1 MDQWGRREGGRGVI
15 GWVRSS
21 RARTIAA
28 VLGVVALLA
37 ALLFWVVP
45 ALTAGPTVR
54 EEALRVPVGAESDG
68 TPVDLDVAVYTA
80 DGLDGPAPAVL
91 LAHGF
96 GGKRQDLVAQARR
109 LAAEGYVVLT
119 WTARGFG
126 ESGGRI
132 HLNAP
137 AYEVEDASALLDLL
151 AGRDDVLLDAAGD
164 PRVGIAGGSYGGAI
178 ALLAAGYDQRVD
190 AIAPRITWNDL
201 AASLFPQFATAG
213 DPGTAAAFEP
223 VADPGVFKR
232 LWAGVFFGSGSA
244 SADDPTI
251 CGRFAEDVCAAYGAS
266 AATGVPTPEILDLL
280 AASSPASVL
289 DRIEAPTLLLQGQ
302 ADSLFPLSEG
312 DANARGIAAA
322 GTPVKLVWFAGGHDG
337 GDQEDERL
345 DALTLAW
352 FDRYLRDDGTA
363 ADSRFEA
370 TGQAAS
376 LFGARTGADPQVLAA
391 DAAPGLDG
399 GVVPRREVPLSGG
412 AQTVV
417 APAGGNPAQVSSLP
431 GLGAVVSTL
440 LRGSQRALPDIPGQ
454 SAVFETEPF
463 TESFTLVGSATV
475 DVRVR
480 TDAPDVTLFARLLD
494 VGPGGSEAVLP
505 NRLVTT
511 VRLGDGGDQTVRVVL
526 PAVVREIQP
535 GHALRL
541 VLTTTDQA
549 YAMPP
554 DARTYDL
561 ELAGAGAL
569 SLPDVPVAPLP
580 SDNAGL
586 VAAAVIVGLLVLGL
600 AAVAVVVGRR
610 GRHVAQDVEPGLEEV
625 PLVVR
630 NLGKS
635 YAGGFRAV
643 SDVSFRVEKGQVL
656 GLLGPNGAGKTTV
669 LRMLLGLIRPS
680 EGELLVFGHRIT
692 PGAPVLSRLGAFVEG
707 PGLLPHL
714 SGRAN
719 LELFWRVTGRPADEA
734 YLDTVLEVA
743 GLGADVDRKV
753 RTYSQGMRARI
764 AIAQAM
770 LGLPEL
776 LVLDE
781 PTNGLDPPQI
791 REVREVL
798 RTYAETGRTVVV
810 SSHLLAEVE
819 RTCTHVVVMH
829 RGELVAAG
837 PLDQVVAA
845 DADDDSAADLES
857 VFLGLIG
864 AT

>member
-1 MDQWGRREGGRGVI
+1 VI
-15 GWVRSS
+15 AWLRAS
-21 RARTIAA
+21 RIRA
-28 VLGVVALLA
+28 VLSVLVVVALVASIGWLLA
-37 ALLFWVVP
+37 GRGSAP
-45 ALTAGPTVR
+45 AVAEQV
-54 EEALRVPVGAESDG
+54 LRVGVGPEPDG
-68 TPVDLDVAVYTA
+68 TPVELDVAVYTA
-80 DGLDGPAPAVL
+80 GSSEAKPAVM

-96 GGKRQDLVAQARR
+96 GGKRQDLVAQAQR
-109 LAAEGYVVLT
+109 LASEGYVVLT

-126 ESGGRI
+126 DSGGRI

-137 AYEVEDASALLDLL
+137 DYEVDDAARLVDLL
-151 AGRDDVLLDAAGD
+151 AQRDDVRLDGAGD

-178 ALLAAGYDQRVD
+178 ALLAAGYDQRID
-190 AIAPRITWNDL
+190 AIAPRIAWNDL
-201 AASLFPQFATAG
+201 AQSLFPQFAAAAE
-213 DPGTAAAFEP
+213 PSTAAAFEP
-223 VADPGVFKR
+223 VGEPGVFKK

-244 SADDPTI
+244 SATDPTI
-251 CGRFAEDVCAAYGAS
+251 CGRFAEDVCAAYSAS
-266 AATGVPTPEILDLL
+266 AATGAPTPEILRLL
-280 AASSPASVL
+280 RESSPTSVL
-289 DRIEAPTLLLQGQ
+289 DRIDAPTLILQGQ
-302 ADSLFPLSEG
+302 SDSLFPLSEG
-312 DANARGIAAA
+312 DANARGIAAT

-345 DALTLAW
+345 DAMTLAW
-352 FDRYLRDDGTA
+352 FDRYLRDDGTP
-363 ADSRFEA
+363 ADTRFEA
-370 TGQAAS
+370 TGQPAS

-391 DAAPGLDG
+391 ATAPGVAG
-399 GVVPRREVPLSGG
+399 APSPERRDLALRGDE
-412 AQTVV
+412 QTVV

-463 TESFTLVGSATV
+463 ADAFTLVGSATA

-480 TDAPDVTLFARLLD
+480 TDAPDITLFARLLD
-494 VGPGGSEAVLP
+494 VGPGGAEAVLP

-511 VRLGDGGDQTVRVVL
+511 VRADQGGEQTVRVVL

-535 GHALRL
+535 GHSLRL
-541 VLTTTDQA
+541 VITTTDQA
-549 YAMPP
+549 YAMPADP
-554 DARTYDL
+554 RTYDVS
-561 ELAGAGAL
+561 LAGAAAL
-569 SLPDVPVAPLP
+569 SLPVVAVSPLP

-586 VAAAVIVGLLVLGL
+586 LVGAGIVALLLIAIAAAALVLR
-600 AAVAVVVGRR
+600 RR
-610 GRHVAQDVEPGLEEV
+610 GRHVAEDVDPELVDV

-630 NLGKS
+630 GLGKE

-643 SDVSFRVEKGQVL
+643 SDVSFGVDAGQVL

-669 LRMLLGLIRPS
+669 LRMLLGLIRPT
-680 EGELLVFGHRIT
+680 EGELLVFGHRVT

-719 LELFWRVTGRPADEA
+719 LELFWRATGRPMEEA
-734 YLDTVLEVA
+734 YLETVLEVA
-743 GLGADVDRKV
+743 GLGADVERKV

-798 RTYAETGRTVVV
+798 RTYADTGRTVVV

-845 DADDDSAADLES
+845 DSDGAAPADLET

-864 AT
+864 ASA

>member
-1 MDQWGRREGGRGVI
+1 MIGWMRASAGRRAVVVG
-15 GWVRSS
+15 
-21 RARTIAA
+21 AA
-28 VLGVVALLA
+28 VAVLVAA
-37 ALLFWVVP
+37 FWWV
-45 ALTAGPTVR
+45 TASRGSGPTVR
-54 EEALRVPVGAESDG
+54 EEVLRVPVGAEADG
-68 TPVDLDVAVYTA
+68 SPVDLDVAVYRA
-80 DGLDGPAPAVL
+80 DDGSDAPVPAVM

-96 GGKRQDLVAQARR
+96 GGQREDLVAQARR
-109 LAAEGYVVLT
+109 LAQEGYVVLT

-126 ESGGRI
+126 GSGGRI

-137 AYEVEDASALLDLL
+137 AYEVADARALVDLL
-151 AGRDDVLLDAAGD
+151 AARDDVRRDADGD

-178 ALLAAGYDQRVD
+178 ALLAAGYDQRID

-201 AASLFPQFATAG
+201 AASLFPQFAAEDQPT
-213 DPGTAAAFEP
+213 TSAAFDP
-223 VADPGVFKR
+223 VADAGVFKR

-244 SADDPTI
+244 SQDDPTI
-251 CGRFAEDVCAAYGAS
+251 CGRFATDVCEAYGAS
-266 AATGVPTPEILDLL
+266 AATGVPTPEILELL
-280 AASSPASVL
+280 AGSSPASVL
-289 DRIEAPTLLLQGQ
+289 DKIDSPTLLLQGQ

-312 DANARGIAAA
+312 DANARGIAAD
-322 GTPVKLVWFAGGHDG
+322 GTAVKLVWFAGGHDG
-337 GDQEDERL
+337 GDQEEARL

-352 FDRYLRDDGTA
+352 FDRYLREDGTP
-363 ADSRFEA
+363 ADTRFEA

-391 DAAPGLDG
+391 DTAPGVGDAAA
-399 GVVPRREVPLSGG
+399 VARRAVPLQGG
-412 AQTVV
+412 EQTVV

-454 SAVFETEPF
+454 SALFQTQPF
-463 TESFTLVGSATV
+463 TEPFTLVGSATV
-475 DVRVR
+475 DIRVR
-480 TDAPDVTLFARLLD
+480 TEAPDVTLFARLLD
-494 VGPGGSEAVLP
+494 VGPGASEAVLP

-511 VRLGDGGDQTVRVVL
+511 VRLEDGGDRTVRVVL

-535 GHALRL
+535 GHALRF
-541 VLTTTDQA
+541 VVTTTDQA
-549 YAMPP
+549 YAMPA
-554 DARTYDL
+554 DARTYDI
-561 ELAGAGAL
+561 ELAGDGAL
-569 SLPDVPVAPLP
+569 SLPDVPVTPLP
-580 SDNAGL
+580 SDLGGLLLAAVGVGLLL
-586 VAAAVIVGLLVLGL
+586 VALAGAAVIL
-600 AAVAVVVGRR
+600 ARR
-610 GRHVAQDVEPGLEEV
+610 GRHVAEDVEPGLAHV

-643 SDVSFRVEKGQVL
+643 SDVSFRVEQGQVL

-719 LELFWRVTGRPADEA
+719 LELFWRATGRPPEEA

-743 GLGADVDRKV
+743 GLGADVDRKM

-837 PLDQVVAA
+837 PLDQVVSA
-845 DADDDSAADLES
+845 DGAGESSADLES

>member
-1 MDQWGRREGGRGVI
+1 VIARLRGS
-15 GWVRSS
+15 WVRLGL
-21 RARTIAA
+21 A
-28 VLGVVALLA
+28 VLVVLALA
-37 ALLFWVVP
+37 AGVAGLVGR
-45 ALTAGPTVR
+45 LTAGPAVEETV
-54 EEALRVPVGAESDG
+54 LRVPVGAEVDG
-68 TPVDLDVAVYTA
+68 SPVELDVAVYVADDGSTA
-80 DGLDGPAPAVL
+80 PRPAVM

-96 GGKRQDLVAQARR
+96 GGQRQDLAPQARR
-109 LAAEGYVVLT
+109 LAQEGYLVLA

-137 AYEVEDASALLDLL
+137 AYEVADARALIDLL
-151 AGRDDVLLDAAGD
+151 AARDDVALDSAGD

-178 ALLAAGYDQRVD
+178 ALLTAGYDDRVD
-190 AIAPRITWNDL
+190 AIAPRITWHDL
-201 AASLFPQFATAG
+201 AASLFPQFAAAD
-213 DPGTAAAFEP
+213 DPGTAAAFDP
-223 VADPGVFKR
+223 IAQPGVFKR

-244 SADDPTI
+244 SATDPTI
-251 CGRFAEDVCAAYGAS
+251 CGRFAEDVCAAYTAS
-266 AATGVPTPEILDLL
+266 ADTGIPTPEILRLL
-280 AASSPASVL
+280 AESSPAAVL
-289 DRIEAPTLLLQGQ
+289 DRIDAPTLLLQGQ
-302 ADSLFPLSEG
+302 ADSLFPLAEG
-312 DANARGIAAA
+312 DANARGIAAD

-337 GDQEDERL
+337 GDPEEDRL

-352 FDRYLRDDGTA
+352 FDRYLRDDGSPEDT
-363 ADSRFEA
+363 RFEA

-376 LFGARTGADPQVLAA
+376 LFGARTGASPQVLAA
-391 DAAPGLDG
+391 DAAPG
-399 GVVPRREVPLSGG
+399 VGG
-412 AQTVV
+412 APAPERRAVALRGEEQTIV

-454 SAVFETEPF
+454 SAYFETEPF
-463 TESFTLVGSATV
+463 TEPFTLVGSATA
-475 DVRVR
+475 DVRVS

-494 VGPGGSEAVLP
+494 VSPGGVDAVLP

-511 VRLGDGGDQTVRVVL
+511 VRIDEGGEQTVRLVL

-535 GHALRL
+535 GHSLRL
-541 VLTTTDQA
+541 VVSTTDQA
-549 YAMPP
+549 YAMPG
-554 DARTYDL
+554 DARTYDVA
-561 ELAGAGAL
+561 LADDAAL
-569 SLPDVPVAPLP
+569 SLPVVPVEPLP
-580 SDNAGL
+580 GDSAGL
-586 VAAAVIVGLLVLGL
+586 VVGTMIVAALLVGIGIAAAVVR
-600 AAVAVVVGRR
+600 RR
-610 GRHVAQDVEPGLEEV
+610 GRHLAQDVDPELVDV

-630 NLGKS
+630 HLGKE

-643 SDVSFRVEKGQVL
+643 SDVSFRVDSGQVL

-669 LRMLLGLIRPS
+669 LRMLLGLIRPT
-680 EGELLVFGHRIT
+680 EGELLVFGHRVT

-719 LELFWRVTGRPADEA
+719 LELFWRATGRPMEEA

-743 GLGADVDRKV
+743 GLGADIDRKV
-753 RTYSQGMRARI
+753 RTYSQGMRARV

-798 RTYAETGRTVVV
+798 LTYADTGRTVVV

-845 DADDDSAADLES
+845 DAQDAAPADLET

-864 AT
+864 ATP

>member
-1 MDQWGRREGGRGVI
+1 VIAWLRASRTRAVVSALVAVALVAGGVWLLAGRGS
-15 GWVRSS
+15 GP
-21 RARTIAA
+21 A
-28 VLGVVALLA
+28 VAEQV
-37 ALLFWVVP
+37 
-45 ALTAGPTVR
+45 
-54 EEALRVPVGAESDG
+54 LRVPVGPEPDG
-68 TPVDLDVAVYTA
+68 TPVELDVAVYTA
-80 DGLDGPAPAVL
+80 DGGAERKPAVM

-96 GGKRQDLVAQARR
+96 GGQRQDLVEQARR
-109 LAAEGYVVLT
+109 LAQEGYVVLT

-126 ESGGRI
+126 QSGGRI

-137 AYEVEDASALLDLL
+137 DYEVADAEQLVDLL
-151 AGRDDVLLDAAGD
+151 AERDDVRLDAAGD

-178 ALLAAGYDQRVD
+178 ALLAAGYDGRID

-201 AASLFPQFATAG
+201 AQSLFPQFAADG
-213 DPGTAAAFEP
+213 EPQTAAEFQP
-223 VADPGVFKR
+223 VGEPGVFKK

-244 SADDPTI
+244 SSTDPTV
-251 CGRFAEDVCAAYGAS
+251 CGRFADDVCAAYSAS
-266 AATGVPTPEILDLL
+266 AATGVPTPEILRLL
-280 AASSPASVL
+280 EASSPASVL

-312 DANARGIAAA
+312 DANARGIAAG

-352 FDRYLRDDGTA
+352 FDRYLRDDGTPE
-363 ADSRFEA
+363 DTRFEA

-391 DAAPGLDG
+391 DQAPGIAGAPQPQRVD
-399 GVVPRREVPLSGG
+399 VALSGRQ
-412 AQTVV
+412 QTVV

-454 SAVFETEPF
+454 SATFETAPF
-463 TESFTLVGSATV
+463 EQTFTLVGSATA
-475 DVRVR
+475 DVRIS

-494 VGPGGSEAVLP
+494 VGPGGAEAVLP

-511 VRLGDGGDQTVRVVL
+511 VRLAEGGDQTVRVVL
-526 PAVVREIQP
+526 PAIVREIQP

-541 VLTTTDQA
+541 VVTTTDQA
-549 YAMPP
+549 YAMPASP
-554 DARTYDL
+554 RTYDVS
-561 ELAGAGAL
+561 LAGSSSL
-569 SLPDVPVAPLP
+569 SLPVVAMTPLP

-586 VAAAVIVGLLVLGL
+586 IAGSVIVALLL
-600 AAVAVVVGRR
+600 AGIAVVAVVVRR
-610 GRHVAQDVEPGLEEV
+610 RSRHVAEDVDPELVDV

-630 NLGKS
+630 SLGKE

-643 SDVSFRVEKGQVL
+643 SDVSFRVDKGQVL

-669 LRMLLGLIRPS
+669 LRMLLGLIRPT
-680 EGELLVFGHRIT
+680 EGELLVFGHRVT

-719 LELFWRVTGRPADEA
+719 LELFWRATGRPMEEA
-734 YLDTVLEVA
+734 YLETVLEVA
-743 GLGADVDRKV
+743 GLGADVERKV

-798 RTYAETGRTVVV
+798 RTYADTGRTVVV

-845 DADDDSAADLES
+845 DAEDAAPADLET

-864 AT
+864 ASS

>member
-1 MDQWGRREGGRGVI
+1 MI
-15 GWVRSS
+15 GWLRSS
-21 RARTIAA
+21 RARAA
-28 VLGVVALLA
+28 VALTGAVALVAVALL
-37 ALLFWVVP
+37 WVVP
-45 ALTAGPTVR
+45 SLTAGPTVR
-54 EEALRVPVGAESDG
+54 EEVLRVPVGAEADG
-68 TPVDLDVAVYTA
+68 STVDLDVAVYRA
-80 DGLDGPAPAVL
+80 DDGSDARLPAVM

-96 GGKRQDLVAQARR
+96 GGQREDLVAQARR
-109 LAAEGYVVLT
+109 LALEGYVVLT

-126 ESGGRI
+126 GSGGRI

-137 AYEVEDASALLDLL
+137 AYEVADARALVDLL
-151 AGRDDVLLDAAGD
+151 ATRDDVLRDTDGD
-164 PRVGIAGGSYGGAI
+164 PRVGITGGSYGGAI
-178 ALLAAGYDQRVD
+178 ALLAAGYDQRID

-201 AASLFPQFATAG
+201 AASLFPQFA
-213 DPGTAAAFEP
+213 AAADPTTPAALEP
-223 VADPGVFKR
+223 IAEPGVFKR

-244 SADDPTI
+244 SEGDPTI
-251 CGRFAEDVCAAYGAS
+251 CGRFAQDVCDAYGAS

-312 DANARGIAAA
+312 DANARGIAAD

-337 GDQEDERL
+337 GDQEVERL

-352 FDRYLRDDGTA
+352 FDRYLREDGTP
-363 ADSRFEA
+363 ADTRFEA

-391 DAAPGLDG
+391 DAAPGVGDAA
-399 GVVPRREVPLSGG
+399 VVARRAVPLEGG

-454 SAVFETEPF
+454 SALFQTQPF
-463 TESFTLVGSATV
+463 TEPFTLVGSATV
-475 DVRVR
+475 DIRVR

-511 VRLGDGGDQTVRVVL
+511 VRLGAGGDSTVRVVL

-541 VLTTTDQA
+541 VVTTTDQA
-549 YAMPP
+549 YAMPA
-554 DARTYDL
+554 DARTYGI
-561 ELAGAGAL
+561 ELAGDGAL
-569 SLPDVPVAPLP
+569 SLPDVPVTPLP
-580 SDNAGL
+580 SDLSGL
-586 VAAAVIVGLLVLGL
+586 VLAAVGVGLLLVALAAAAVIL
-600 AAVAVVVGRR
+600 GRR
-610 GRHVAQDVEPGLEEV
+610 GRHVAEDVEPGLADV

-643 SDVSFRVEKGQVL
+643 SDVSFRVEQGQVL

-719 LELFWRVTGRPADEA
+719 LELFWRATGRPAEEA

-837 PLDQVVAA
+837 PLDQVVSA
-845 DADDDSAADLES
+845 DGAGDSSADLES

>member
-1 MDQWGRREGGRGVI
+1 VI
-15 GWVRSS
+15 AWLRAS
-21 RARTIAA
+21 RARVV
-28 VLGVVALLA
+28 VLVVAVVALAVSA
-37 ALLFWVVP
+37 ASV
-45 ALTAGPTVR
+45 ASARSAGLPVA
-54 EEALRVPVGAESDG
+54 EQPLRVPVGPEPDG
-68 TPVDLDVAVYTA
+68 SPVDLDAAVYTA
-80 DGLDGPAPAVL
+80 TTSATDRKPAVL

-96 GGKRQDLVAQARR
+96 GGQRQDLDGQARR
-109 LAAEGYVVLT
+109 LAQEGYVVLT

-126 ESGGRI
+126 QSGGRI

-137 AYEVEDASALLDLL
+137 GYEVADVDRLVDLL
-151 AGRDDVLLDAAGD
+151 AARDDVLIDADGD

-178 ALLAAGYDQRVD
+178 ALLAAGYDRRVD

-201 AASLFPQFATAG
+201 AQSLFPQFASDG
-213 DPGTAAAFEP
+213 EPSTAAAFDP
-223 VADPGVFKR
+223 VAAPGVFKR

-244 SADDPTI
+244 SETDPTV
-251 CGRFAEDVCAAYGAS
+251 CGRFADDVCDAYSAS
-266 AATGVPTPEILDLL
+266 AASGVPTPEILSLL
-280 AASSPASVL
+280 RASSPASVL
-289 DRIEAPTLLLQGQ
+289 DRIDAPTLILQGQ

-312 DANARGIAAA
+312 DANARGIAAD

-337 GDQEDERL
+337 GDQEEDRL

-352 FDRYLRDDGTA
+352 FDRYLSDDGTPT
-363 ADSRFEA
+363 DTRFEA

-391 DAAPGLDG
+391 PEAPGVDG
-399 GVVPRREVPLSGG
+399 SGAPARRDVPLSGE

-454 SAVFETEPF
+454 SAVFETAPVAEP
-463 TESFTLVGSATV
+463 FTLVGSATAEIE
-475 DVRVR
+475 VR
-480 TDAPDVTLFARLLD
+480 TDAPDVTLFAKLLD
-494 VGPGGSEAVLP
+494 VGPGGAEAVLP

-511 VRLGDGGDQTVRVVL
+511 VRWEGGGSRTVRVVL

-535 GHALRL
+535 GHSLRL
-541 VLTTTDQA
+541 VLSTTDQG
-549 YAMPP
+549 YAMPAEP
-554 DARTYDL
+554 RTY
-561 ELAGAGAL
+561 EVAPAGSGTL
-569 SLPDVPVAPLP
+569 SLPVVEVAPLP
-580 SDNAGL
+580 SDST
-586 VAAAVIVGLLVLGL
+586 GLLVGTGIVVLLLLGVG
-600 AAVAVVVGRR
+600 AAAAGVRR
-610 GRHVAQDVEPGLEEV
+610 RSKHVAEDVDAELVDV

-630 NLGKS
+630 GLGKE

-643 SDVSFRVEKGQVL
+643 SDVSFRVEQGQVL

-669 LRMLLGLIRPS
+669 LRMLLGLIRPT
-680 EGELLVFGHRIT
+680 EGELLVFGHRVT

-719 LELFWRVTGRPADEA
+719 LELFWRVTGRPMEEA

-743 GLGADVDRKV
+743 GLGVDAERKV

-798 RTYAETGRTVVV
+798 RTYADTGRTVVV

-845 DADDDSAADLES
+845 DAEGAEPADLET

-864 AT
+864 ASA

>member
-1 MDQWGRREGGRGVI
+1 M
-15 GWVRSS
+15 
-21 RARTIAA
+21 
-28 VLGVVALLA
+28 
-37 ALLFWVVP
+37 
-45 ALTAGPTVR
+45 
-54 EEALRVPVGAESDG
+54 
-68 TPVDLDVAVYTA
+68 
-80 DGLDGPAPAVL
+80 
-91 LAHGF
+91 
-96 GGKRQDLVAQARR
+96 
-109 LAAEGYVVLT
+109 
-119 WTARGFG
+119 
-126 ESGGRI
+126 
-132 HLNAP
+132 
-137 AYEVEDASALLDLL
+137 
-151 AGRDDVLLDAAGD
+151 
-164 PRVGIAGGSYGGAI
+164 
-178 ALLAAGYDQRVD
+178 
-190 AIAPRITWNDL
+190 
-201 AASLFPQFATAG
+201 
-213 DPGTAAAFEP
+213 
-223 VADPGVFKR
+223 
-232 LWAGVFFGSGSA
+232 
-244 SADDPTI
+244 
-251 CGRFAEDVCAAYGAS
+251 
-266 AATGVPTPEILDLL
+266 
-280 AASSPASVL
+280 L
-289 DRIEAPTLLLQGQ
+289 DRIDAPALILQGQ

-312 DANARGIAAA
+312 DANARGIAAD

-337 GDQEDERL
+337 GDQEEDRL

-352 FDRYLRDDGTA
+352 FDRYLRDDGTPQ
-363 ADSRFEA
+363 DTRFEA
-370 TGQAAS
+370 TGQPAS

-391 DAAPGLDG
+391 AAAPGIG
-399 GVVPRREVPLSGG
+399 GSPAPARRDVALAGE

-454 SAVFETEPF
+454 SAVFETAPF
-463 TESFTLVGSATV
+463 DVPFTLVGSATA
-475 DVRVR
+475 DVEVR
-480 TDAPDVTLFARLLD
+480 TDAPDVTLFAKLLD
-494 VGPGGSEAVLP
+494 VGPGGAEAVLP
-505 NRLVTT
+505 NRLVST
-511 VRLGDGGDQTVRVVL
+511 VRLDRGGVQTVRVVL

-535 GHALRL
+535 GHSLRL

-549 YAMPP
+549 YAMPVDP
-554 DARTYDL
+554 RTYDL
-561 ELAGAGAL
+561 SLAGSGVL
-569 SLPDVPVAPLP
+569 SLPIVDVAPLP
-580 SDNAGL
+580 SDS
-586 VAAAVIVGLLVLGL
+586 IGLLVGSGIVVLLLLGIGV
-600 AAVAVVVGRR
+600 AAVAVRR
-610 GRHVAQDVEPGLEEV
+610 RSRSVAEEVDPELVDV
-625 PLVVR
+625 PLVVHA
-630 NLGKS
+630 LGKE

-643 SDVSFRVEKGQVL
+643 TDVSFRVEKGQVL

-669 LRMLLGLIRPS
+669 LRMLLGLIRPT
-680 EGELLVFGHRIT
+680 EGELLVFGHRVT

-719 LELFWRVTGRPADEA
+719 LELFWRATGRPMEEA

-743 GLGADVDRKV
+743 GLGADVERKV

-798 RTYAETGRTVVV
+798 RTYADTGRTVVV

-845 DADDDSAADLES
+845 DSADTAPADLET

-864 AT
+864 ASS

>member
-1 MDQWGRREGGRGVI
+1 VIAWFRGS
-15 GWVRSS
+15 WVR
-21 RARTIAA
+21 
-28 VLGVVALLA
+28 VLLGVGVVVALVA
-37 ALLFWVVP
+37 GAFALVGRV
-45 ALTAGPTVR
+45 TAGPEVA
-54 EEALRVPVGAESDG
+54 ESVLRVPVGAEADG
-68 TPVDLDVAVYTA
+68 SPVELDVAVYTA
-80 DGLDGPAPAVL
+80 DTGTSADKPAVM

-96 GGKRQDLVAQARR
+96 GGQRQDLVAQAQR
-109 LAAEGYVVLT
+109 LAQEGYVVLT

-126 ESGGRI
+126 QSGGRI
-132 HLNAP
+132 HLNSP
-137 AYEVEDASALLDLL
+137 DYEVADARALIDLL
-151 AGRDDVLLDAAGD
+151 AARDDVALDADGD

-178 ALLAAGYDQRVD
+178 ALLTAGYDDRVD
-190 AIAPRITWNDL
+190 AIAPRITWHDL
-201 AASLFPQFATAG
+201 ADSLFPQFAAADEAT
-213 DPGTAAAFEP
+213 TAAAF
-223 VADPGVFKR
+223 DPIDQSGVFKR

-244 SADDPTI
+244 SATDPTI
-251 CGRFAEDVCAAYGAS
+251 CGRFADDVCDAYTAS
-266 AATGVPTPEILDLL
+266 ADSGIPTPEILTLL
-280 AASSPASVL
+280 EASSPATVL
-289 DRIEAPTLLLQGQ
+289 DRIDAPTLILQGQ

-312 DANARGIAAA
+312 DANARGIAAD

-337 GDQEDERL
+337 GDQEEDRL
-345 DALTLAW
+345 DAMTLAW
-352 FDRYLRDDGTA
+352 FDRYLGDDGTPE
-363 ADSRFEA
+363 DTRFEA

-376 LFGARTGADPQVLAA
+376 LFGARTGASPQVLAA
-391 DAAPGLDG
+391 DEAPG
-399 GVVPRREVPLSGG
+399 VGG
-412 AQTVV
+412 APSPQRRAIPLVGEEQTIV

-431 GLGAVVSTL
+431 GLGAIVSTV
-440 LRGSQRALPDIPGQ
+440 LRGSQQALPAIPGQ
-454 SAVFETEPF
+454 SAFFETAPLTEPV
-463 TESFTLVGSATV
+463 TLVGSATAE
-475 DVRVR
+475 VRVR

-494 VGPGGSEAVLP
+494 VGPGGVDAVLP

-511 VRLGDGGDQTVRVVL
+511 VRLDEGGEQTVRIVL
-526 PAVVREIQP
+526 PAIVREIQP
-535 GHALRL
+535 GHSMRL
-541 VLTTTDQA
+541 VVSTTDQA
-549 YAMPP
+549 YAMPG
-554 DARTYDL
+554 DARTYDIA
-561 ELAGAGAL
+561 LAGDAAL
-569 SLPDVPVAPLP
+569 SLPVVPVTPLP
-580 SDNAGL
+580 GDSTGL
-586 VAAAVIVGLLVLGL
+586 LIGTAIVLVLLVGIGVAAAVVR
-600 AAVAVVVGRR
+600 RR
-610 GRHVAQDVEPGLEEV
+610 GRHLAQDVDPELVDV

-630 NLGKS
+630 NLGKE

-643 SDVSFRVEKGQVL
+643 SDVSFRVDTGQVL

-669 LRMLLGLIRPS
+669 LRMLLGLIRPT
-680 EGELLVFGHRIT
+680 EGELLVFGHRVT

-719 LELFWRVTGRPADEA
+719 LELFWRATGRPMEEA

-743 GLGADVDRKV
+743 GLGDDIDRKV
-753 RTYSQGMRARI
+753 RTYSQGMRARV

-798 RTYAETGRTVVV
+798 LTYADTGRTVVV

-845 DADDDSAADLES
+845 DAQDAAPADLET

-864 AT
+864 ATP

>member
-1 MDQWGRREGGRGVI
+1 VI
-15 GWVRSS
+15 GWLRAS
-21 RARTIAA
+21 RLRTAVAA
-28 VLGVVALLA
+28 VAALALLLGGA
-37 ALLFWVVP
+37 WLLVGRDTGP
-45 ALTAGPTVR
+45 AVAEQV
-54 EEALRVPVGAESDG
+54 ERVPVGSEPDG
-68 TPVDLDVAVYTA
+68 TPVELDVAVYTA
-80 DGLDGPAPAVL
+80 DGGAARKPAVL

-96 GGKRQDLVAQARR
+96 GGQRQDLVAQAQR
-109 LAAEGYVVLT
+109 LAQEGYVVLA

-126 ESGGRI
+126 QSGGRI

-137 AYEVEDASALLDLL
+137 AFEVADVERLIDLL
-151 AGRDDVLLDAAGD
+151 AARDDVQLDGQGD

-178 ALLAAGYDQRVD
+178 ALLAAGYDQRID

-201 AASLFPQFATAG
+201 AQSLFPQYAADGEPTT
-213 DPGTAAAFEP
+213 PAAFQPIDE
-223 VADPGVFKR
+223 PGVFKR

-244 SADDPTI
+244 SSTDPTV
-251 CGRFAEDVCAAYGAS
+251 CGRFAVDVCDAYSAS
-266 AATGVPTPEILDLL
+266 AATGVPTPQILRLL
-280 AASSPASVL
+280 EDSSPASVL
-289 DRIEAPTLLLQGQ
+289 DRIDAPTLILQGQ
-302 ADSLFPLSEG
+302 ADSLFPLAEG
-312 DANARGIAAA
+312 DANARGIAAG

-345 DALTLAW
+345 DAMTLAW
-352 FDRYLRDDGTA
+352 FDRYLRDDGTPE
-363 ADSRFEA
+363 DTRFEA
-370 TGQAAS
+370 TGQPAS

-391 DAAPGLDG
+391 PEAPGIAGTPSPSRRDVALDG
-399 GVVPRREVPLSGG
+399 DE
-412 AQTVV
+412 QTVV

-454 SAVFETEPF
+454 SAVFETAPF
-463 TESFTLVGSATV
+463 DDTFTLVGSATA
-475 DVRVR
+475 DIRIR
-480 TDAPDVTLFARLLD
+480 TQAPDVTLFARLLD
-494 VGPGGSEAVLP
+494 VGPGGAEAVLP

-511 VRLGDGGDQTVRVVL
+511 VRLEDGGDQTVRVML

-541 VLTTTDQA
+541 VITTTDQA
-549 YAMPP
+549 FAMPADP
-554 DARTYDL
+554 RTYQVS
-561 ELAGAGAL
+561 LAGSAAL
-569 SLPDVPVAPLP
+569 SLPVVDVTPLP
-580 SDNAGL
+580 ADTT
-586 VAAAVIVGLLVLGL
+586 GLLVGAGIVVALLL
-600 AAVAVVVGRR
+600 AIAAIAIVVRR
-610 GRHVAQDVEPGLEEV
+610 RSRHVAEDVDPELVDV

-630 NLGKS
+630 GLGKE

-643 SDVSFRVEKGQVL
+643 SDVGFRVEKGQVL

-669 LRMLLGLIRPS
+669 LRMLLGLIRPT
-680 EGELLVFGHRIT
+680 EGELLVFGYRVT

-719 LELFWRVTGRPADEA
+719 LELFWRATGRPMEEA

-743 GLGADVDRKV
+743 GLGADVERKV

-798 RTYAETGRTVVV
+798 RTYADTGRTVVV

-845 DADDDSAADLES
+845 DAADAAPADLET

-864 AT
+864 ATS